1 MKDKKDFLAPIMAFM
16 VCTTCITILE
26 GGVGMILYPEQKFG
40 YDAFFSPPLFGFC
53 SVLLGFVRYSK
64 KELSVKQVWVRRGI
78 HLLLIEGL
86 IFGVN
91 YAAGII
97 FEPLVGTLLAAAI
110 ALVFVT
116 VYVVLWLNDKRSAA
130 MFNEQL
136 KRYQQQI
143 LESEKFTPY

>member
-1 MKDKKDFLAPIMAFM
+1 MKNKSDFMEPVIAFM

-26 GGVGMILYPEQKFG
+26 GVVGMILYPEQKFG

-53 SVLLGFVRYSK
+53 SVLLGVVTYSK
-64 KELSVKQVWVRRGI
+64 KELSVKQVLIRRGI

-91 YAAGII
+91 YAAGIVFKSMSI
-97 FEPLVGTLLAAAI
+97 LMLAAAI

-116 VYVVLWLNDKRSAA
+116 VYVVLWLNDKRSAE
-130 MFNEQL
+130 MFNERL
-136 KRYQQQI
+136 KRYQRQI
-143 LESEKFTPY
+143 LETEKRPD

>member
-1 MKDKKDFLAPIMAFM
+1 MKDKKDFLEPIMAFL
-16 VCTTCITILE
+16 VCTACITILE
-26 GGVGMILYPEQKFG
+26 GVVGMILYPEQKFG
-40 YDAFFSPPLFGFC
+40 YDAFLSPPLFGFC
-53 SVLLGFVRYSK
+53 SVLLGIVTYSK
-64 KELSVKQVWVRRGI
+64 KELSVKQVLIRRGI

-86 IFGVN
+86 ILGVN

-97 FEPLVGTLLAAAI
+97 FEPLVFWMLVAAI

-143 LESEKFTPY
+143 LETENRLD

>member
-1 MKDKKDFLAPIMAFM
+1 MENKRDFMGPIMAFM

-26 GGVGMILYPEQKFG
+26 GVMGMIFYPQQKLG

-53 SVLLGFVRYSK
+53 SVFLGVVTYSR
-64 KELSVKQVWVRRGI
+64 KELSVKQVLVRRGI

-91 YAAGII
+91 YAAGYI
-97 FEPLVGTLLAAAI
+97 FEPLTFLALAAAI

-116 VYVVLWLNDKRSAA
+116 VYVVLWLNDKRSAE

-136 KRYQQQI
+136 KRYQRQV
-143 LESEKFTPY
+143 LEAEKRPD

>member
-1 MKDKKDFLAPIMAFM
+1 MKDNKDFLEPIMAFL
-16 VCTTCITILE
+16 VCTACITILE
-26 GGVGMILYPEQKFG
+26 GVVGMILYPEQKFG
-40 YDAFFSPPLFGFC
+40 YDAFLSPPLFGFC
-53 SVLLGFVRYSK
+53 SVLLGIVTYSK
-64 KELSVKQVWVRRGI
+64 KELSVKQVLIRRGI

-86 IFGVN
+86 ILGVN
-91 YAAGII
+91 YVAGII
-97 FEPLVGTLLAAAI
+97 FEPLVFWMLVAAI

-143 LESEKFTPY
+143 LETENRLD

>member
-1 MKDKKDFLAPIMAFM
+1 MKNKSDFMEPIIAFM

-26 GGVGMILYPEQKFG
+26 GVVGMILYPEQKFG

-53 SVLLGFVRYSK
+53 SVLLGVVTYSK
-64 KELSVKQVWVRRGI
+64 KELSVRQVLIRRGI

-91 YAAGII
+91 YAAGIV
-97 FEPLVGTLLAAAI
+97 FESMSILILAAAI

-116 VYVVLWLNDKRSAA
+116 VYVVLWLNDKRSAE

-136 KRYQQQI
+136 KRYQRQI
-143 LESEKFTPY
+143 LEAEERPD

>member
-1 MKDKKDFLAPIMAFM
+1 MKDDKDFLEPIMAFL
-16 VCTTCITILE
+16 VCTACITILE

-40 YDAFFSPPLFGFC
+40 YDAFLSPPLFGFC
-53 SVLLGFVRYSK
+53 SVLLGIVTYSK
-64 KELSVKQVWVRRGI
+64 KELSVKQVLIRRGI

-86 IFGVN
+86 ILGVN
-91 YAAGII
+91 YVAGII
-97 FEPLVGTLLAAAI
+97 FEPLVFWMLVAAI

-143 LESEKFTPY
+143 LETENRLD